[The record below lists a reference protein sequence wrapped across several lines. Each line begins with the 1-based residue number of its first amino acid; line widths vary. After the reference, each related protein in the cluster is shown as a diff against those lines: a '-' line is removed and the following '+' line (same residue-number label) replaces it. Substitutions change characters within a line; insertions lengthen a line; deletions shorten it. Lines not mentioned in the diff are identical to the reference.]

1 MLQIIHSFL
10 FKHTFY
16 VYKMNETYTKDYIH
30 YLNTKYGSGW
40 IRMPEKTSDKYVL
53 YATGD
58 ATISGR
64 VYVALKPGPLSYE
77 DKIKYNIM

>member
-1 MLQIIHSFL
+1 MIDLFL
-10 FKHTFY
+10 FKYIFY
-16 VYKMNETYTKDYIH
+16 LYIMNSYTKEHIH
-30 YLNTKYGSGW
+30 YMNTQHGGGW
-40 IRMPEKTSDKYVL
+40 IRMPEKEKSKDYVL

-77 DKIKYNIM
+77 DKLKYNIM